1 MRIGIITYHRAENY
15 GSVLQAYALNKYIRD
30 LNKQYEVETIDYY
43 NQAQMEMYTL
53 FQPNTC
59 IMNIVRNIHTLLNKH
74 ALLQKKASFQKF
86 IEQYIPLSIITKRNL
101 LDTLIIIQYAFAG
114 AIKFGIP
121 IAKIRIQI
129 IFYPLQLDPI
139 K

>member
-59 IMNIVRNIHTLLNKH
+59 ITIVR
-74 ALLQKKASFQKF
+74 
-86 IEQYIPLSIITKRNL
+86 
-101 LDTLIIIQYAFAG
+101 
-114 AIKFGIP
+114 
-121 IAKIRIQI
+121 
-129 IFYPLQLDPI
+129 
-139 K
+139 